1 MQQLAGF
8 FFILVLLSSGLLA
21 LAGLKTL
28 LRDISARRDAGAPG
42 RRARPDGVD
51 LLIDFAM
58 LLAGIAGAAGALMG
72 LGAF

>member
-8 FFILVLLSSGLLA
+8 FFTLVLLSSGLLA

-28 LRDISARRDAGAPG
+28 LRDISARRDAGV
-42 RRARPDGVD
+42 RRTRPDGID
-51 LLIDFAM
+51 LAIDFVM
-58 LLAGIAGAAGALMG
+58 FLAGLAGAAGALMG